1 MKPLIVFDLDGTLID
16 SAPDIIT
23 AANITLQ
30 RHGKP
35 AQSDEVITSHIGEGL
50 RKLIDDLFSQDQLP
64 AEQLRAIENEFLQTY
79 QSVMFDKTRI
89 YPGVE
94 KFLSEYTGPV
104 GIITNKNVS
113 PAKALVS
120 HLGLSRFPWVQI
132 FGADS
137 LAEKK
142 PSPLP
147 LQTMMGLANRSP
159 GSTLMIG
166 DGIPDMVSAQRAGVA
181 AIGIG
186 FGYTKTEVLQAYDP
200 ITVLNHYNE
209 LHDIVTNWAQTS

>member
-1 MKPLIVFDLDGTLID
+1 MKPLLVFDLDGTLID

-23 AANITLQ
+23 AANMTLQ

-35 AQSDEVITSHIGEGL
+35 KQSDEQITSHIGEGL
-50 RKLIDDLFSQDQLP
+50 RKLIDDLFINDQLP

-79 QSVMFDKTRI
+79 QTVMFEKTRI

-94 KFLSEYTGPV
+94 EFLTQYDGPI
-104 GIITNKNVS
+104 GIITNKNVG
-113 PAKALVS
+113 PAKALVN
-120 HLGLSRFPWVQI
+120 HLGLNRFPWVQV

-137 LAEKK
+137 LSEKK

-147 LQTMMGLANRSP
+147 LQTMMGLA
-159 GSTLMIG
+159 GSTPENTIMIG
-166 DGIPDMVSAQRAGVA
+166 DGIPDMISAQRAGVA

-186 FGYTKTEVLQAYDP
+186 FGYTKTEVLQTFAP
-200 ITVLNHYNE
+200 IAVLADYGE
-209 LHDIVTNWAQTS
+209 LHGIVANYARR

>member
-1 MKPLIVFDLDGTLID
+1 MKSLLVFDLDGTLID

-23 AANITLQ
+23 AANRTLQ

-35 AQSDEVITSHIGEGL
+35 AQSDEQITSHIGEGL
-50 RKLIDDLFSQDQLP
+50 RKLIDDLFVGDQLP
-64 AEQLRAIENEFLQTY
+64 PEQLRAIENEFLQTY

-94 KFLSEYTGPV
+94 KFLSEYTGPI
-104 GIITNKNVS
+104 GIITNKNVG
-113 PAKALVS
+113 PAKAIVE
-120 HLGLSRFPWVQI
+120 HLGLNRFPWVQV

-147 LQTMMGLANRSP
+147 LQTMMSLAGASP
-159 GSTLMIG
+159 ESTFMIG

-186 FGYTKTEVLQAYDP
+186 FGYTKTEVLQSYAP
-200 ITVLNHYNE
+200 MAVLNDYSE
-209 LHDIVTNWAQTS
+209 LHDIVANCARRS